1 MRIDTFEKDKSLNEL
16 PSVLERKVKI
26 SSLSSLGISLR
37 VNGSRFED
45 VFFIAVCACK
55 KYQ

>member
-1 MRIDTFEKDKSLNEL
+1 MRIDTFEKDKQLNEL

-37 VNGSRFED
+37 VNGSKI
-45 VFFIAVCACK
+45 FFIAVCACK